1 MLVSGYARGYLSSS
15 AQSLVVAIPHLTCAR
30 SAPAFKTLRRNLG
43 RVILLGLEVLIVADI
58 ITTIT
63 IDQTPSSAITLGI
76 VVLVRT
82 FLSFSLEIEL
92 DGVLPWRRAALTGK
106 GARTTSDAGP
116 GAETEVVQRPF
127 RVNITCVTPLGAVV
141 ASIS

>member
-1 MLVSGYARGYLSSS
+1 MSFEDVMHLAVDAFEAVGVLV
-15 AQSLVVAIPHLTCAR
+15 LVLGSIVAFGTAAGDVR
-30 SAPAFKTLRRNLG
+30 QGVPAFKPLRRNLG
-43 RVILLGLEVLIVADI
+43 RVILLGLEILIVADI

-92 DGVLPWRRAALTGK
+92 DGVLPWRRAALSGK
-106 GARTTSDAGP
+106 T
-116 GAETEVVQRPF
+116 AEDDV
-127 RVNITCVTPLGAVV
+127 
-141 ASIS
+141 

>member
-1 MLVSGYARGYLSSS
+1 MSFEDVMHLAVDAFEAVGVLVLVLGSLAAVVIAVGDIRRGVPVYKP
-15 AQSLVVAIPHLTCAR
+15 I
-30 SAPAFKTLRRNLG
+30 RRNLG
-43 RVILLGLEVLIVADI
+43 RVIILGLEILIVADI

-92 DGVLPWRRAALTGK
+92 DGVLPWRRAALSSEVGE
-106 GARTTSDAGP
+106 DA
-116 GAETEVVQRPF
+116 V
-127 RVNITCVTPLGAVV
+127 
-141 ASIS
+141 

>member
-1 MLVSGYARGYLSSS
+1 MRRPPPDWYLLRVDFESLFADVARVIEGTGVVIMAIGLATVLIRYLYDAIRKGTSSYE
-15 AQSLVVAIPHLTCAR
+15 Q
-30 SAPAFKTLRRNLG
+30 LRVNLG
-43 RVILLGLEVLIVADI
+43 RVILLGLEILIVADI

-92 DGVLPWRRAALTGK
+92 DGALPWRRAAL
-106 GARTTSDAGP
+106 SDKA
-116 GAETEVVQRPF
+116 AED
-127 RVNITCVTPLGAVV
+127 AV
-141 ASIS
+141 

>member
-1 MLVSGYARGYLSSS
+1 MQFEDAMHLAVDAFEAVGVLVLVLG
-15 AQSLVVAIPHLTCAR
+15 SLASFVMAAGHVR
-30 SAPAFKTLRRNLG
+30 QEAPAFKPLRRDLG
-43 RVILLGLEVLIVADI
+43 RVILLGLEILIVADI

-92 DGVLPWRRAALTGK
+92 DGVLPWRRAALSGEA
-106 GARTTSDAGP
+106 GEDA
-116 GAETEVVQRPF
+116 V
-127 RVNITCVTPLGAVV
+127 
-141 ASIS
+141 

>member
-1 MLVSGYARGYLSSS
+1 MEFKDAMHLAVNAFEAVGVLVLVLGSIASFVIAAGHVRRG
-15 AQSLVVAIPHLTCAR
+15 
-30 SAPAFKTLRRNLG
+30 APAFKPLRRDLG
-43 RVILLGLEVLIVADI
+43 RVILLGLEILIVADI

-92 DGVLPWRRAALTGK
+92 DGVLPWRRAALSG
-106 GARTTSDAGP
+106 GAGEDA
-116 GAETEVVQRPF
+116 V
-127 RVNITCVTPLGAVV
+127 
-141 ASIS
+141 